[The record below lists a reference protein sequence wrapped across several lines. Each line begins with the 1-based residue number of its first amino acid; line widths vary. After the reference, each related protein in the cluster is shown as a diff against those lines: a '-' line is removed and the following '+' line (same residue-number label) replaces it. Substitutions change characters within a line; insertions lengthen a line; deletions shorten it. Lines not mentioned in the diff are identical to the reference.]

1 MNATTKPLA
10 TGCIAI
16 AAIALWSITILAPA
30 APGEAQ
36 QKQPQAAPPSDAKAT
51 TASAP
56 VYKPPLRGAPGGRV
70 GGGTRGTG
78 REAFI
83 LSVLAPAHTG
93 LTTSEQPDLYWFL
106 SSPSSHPVE
115 LTLVDP
121 QKSDPLIE
129 LRIPPPVAAGI
140 HRVSLAEH
148 GVRLNP
154 ATAYQWYVAVMP
166 DTGRRSKDILAGA
179 SLERVPVPDDLVA
192 KVSASAK
199 ADLPAVYAGAGIWYD
214 AIAAL
219 NELIAAAPQD
229 AALRTQR
236 SALLREVGLPDTT
249 TE

>member
-1 MNATTKPLA
+1 MSEMSKSSSVRR
-10 TGCIAI
+10 IAI
-16 AAIALWSITILAPA
+16 ASIAIWSVMVIAPP

-36 QKQPQAAPPSDAKAT
+36 QKPPEGAASDAKAT
-51 TASAP
+51 SASAP

-93 LTTSEQPDLYWFL
+93 LTTSDQPVLYWFI

-129 LRIPPPVAAGI
+129 LRMAPPVAAGV
-140 HRVSLAEH
+140 HRVKLAEH
-148 GVRLNP
+148 NVRLDP
-154 ATAYQWYVAVMP
+154 AVAYQWYVAVMP

-179 SLERVPVPDDLVA
+179 SLERVPVPDDLSA
-192 KVSASAK
+192 KVSRASK
-199 ADLPAVYAGAGIWYD
+199 ADLPALYAGAGLWYD

-219 NELIAAAPQD
+219 NELIDEAPQN
-229 AALRTQR
+229 AALRAQR

>member
-1 MNATTKPLA
+1 MNATSKPLA
-10 TGCIAI
+10 TGRIAI
-16 AAIALWSITILAPA
+16 TAIALWSFTILAPP

-36 QKQPQAAPPSDAKAT
+36 QKQPPAETPAADAKA
-51 TASAP
+51 AP

-78 REAFI
+78 REAFV

-93 LTTSEQPDLYWFL
+93 LTTSDQPVLYWFI

-121 QKSDPLIE
+121 QKTDPLIE

-140 HRVSLAEH
+140 HRVNLAEH
-148 GVRLNP
+148 GVRLDP
-154 ATAYQWYVAVMP
+154 AVAYQWYVAVMP

-179 SLERVPVPDDLVA
+179 SLERIAVPDDLVA
-192 KVSASAK
+192 KVSRASK
-199 ADLPAVYAGAGIWYD
+199 ADLPAVYASAGIWYD

-219 NELIAAAPQD
+219 NQLIDEAPQN
-229 AALRTQR
+229 AVLRTQR
-236 SALLREVGLPDTT
+236 STLLREVGLPDTNT
-249 TE
+249 D